1 MILPRKR
8 QGVTLVEMMA
18 AMATLTIVLALCA
31 AMVMMLLRVS
41 TSGGDHMADEAV
53 IARAARLFRADVREA
68 VAFRAGGP
76 EDAASDLAL
85 DFGDGSGVDY
95 AIARDSLI
103 RVVHAGDFPITQ
115 DVIDLPKG
123 SSPRF
128 AVGAPDL
135 RGHMGL
141 LLNRSARSPAG
152 AIVREMRIEAILG
165 SNHRFEDSSEDS
177 P

>member
-1 MILPRKR
+1 MILRPKPR
-8 QGVTLVEMMA
+8 GVTLVELMA

-31 AMVMMLLRVS
+31 ALVMMLLRVS
-41 TSGGDHMADEAV
+41 TSGGDHMAEEAV

-85 DFGDGSGVDY
+85 DFGDGSGVEY
-95 AIARDSLI
+95 AIASDSLI
-103 RVVHAGDFPITQ
+103 RVVHAGDFPITR
-115 DVIDLPKG
+115 DVLDLPKG

-128 AVGAPDL
+128 AVDVPDP
-135 RGHMGL
+135 RGLVRL
-141 LLNRSARSPAG
+141 LLNRSARSQG
-152 AIVREMRIEAILG
+152 KAIVREMRIEAVLG
-165 SNHRFEDSSEDS
+165 SNHRFEVTSEDS